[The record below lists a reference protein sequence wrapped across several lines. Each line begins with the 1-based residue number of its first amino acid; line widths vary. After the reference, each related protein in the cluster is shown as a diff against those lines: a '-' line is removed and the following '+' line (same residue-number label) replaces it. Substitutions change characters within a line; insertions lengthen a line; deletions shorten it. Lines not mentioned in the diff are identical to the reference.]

1 MYLPTRKPISLR
13 LDDQAARAL
22 RLLQDSGLSRSDAI
36 RTALV
41 EAATRRTT
49 KAALRREAATL
60 ASDPE
65 DRAEMAEIAAFMD
78 EISEPW

>member
-13 LDDQAARAL
+13 LDDEAAKAL
-22 RLLQDSGLSRSDAI
+22 RLLQDTGLARSDAI
-36 RTALV
+36 RTALI
-41 EAATRRTT
+41 EAAARRTT
-49 KAALRREAATL
+49 KAALRREAARL
-60 ASDPE
+60 AADEE